1 MALPQV
7 GGGQQIGDGNVEVK
21 LITQT
26 TPTAE
31 TGDCTLTAAKLANGI
46 ITFNKGSDADIAATL
61 STGALMD
68 AYFTNMHVDDA
79 FDFAT
84 VNLNDSG
91 SSSTVTMTAA
101 ATGFTI
107 VGLVTVARLTSAKW
121 RARKTGTATWV
132 CYRLAP

>member
-7 GGGQQIGDGNVEVK
+7 GGGQQFTDGNAEVR
-21 LITQT
+21 LGTQGA
-26 TPTAE
+26 PTAI
-31 TGDCTLTAAKLANGI
+31 TADATLTAAILNTGL

-61 STGALMD
+61 STGTLMD
-68 AYFTNMHVDDA
+68 AYFTNAKTDDY

-91 SSSTVTMTAA
+91 SSSTVTMTA